1 MIDVVSSAQQMRAV
15 PRASGQR
22 AVVMTMGAL
31 HDGHAELIHRA
42 RDHVGADG
50 TVVVTMFVNPTQ
62 FGVGED
68 FEKYPRS
75 RADDIRVCE
84 EAGADVVF
92 APNVVD
98 VYGNDTG
105 FATDSV
111 TIDPGPLGSI
121 LEGASRP
128 GHFRGVLTVVAKL
141 LALTTPDVAF
151 YGQKDYQQLVLITR
165 MVRDLNMPVEVIGVP
180 TVCEPDGLARSS
192 RNRYLSPEERARRG
206 GHPAGPRRRR
216 ASAAQAGP
224 MPWSP
229 RDVRCSIVPTASR
242 STISWSPTPGWAR
255 RRPEGM
261 LACWSRPGSGH
272 TRLIDNDS
280 CGWGRDAHRE
290 GADCRRPG
298 WTARADVIVVGSGVA
313 GLTAA
318 LRLRAIGRTVL
329 LVTKAQVN
337 EGSTRWAQGGIAAAL
352 ADDDSPAGASARHS
366 GRRRGTVR

>member
-1 MIDVVSSAQQMRAV
+1 VIGVVSSAKQMRAV

-50 TVVVTMFVNPTQ
+50 AVVVTVFVNPTQ

-68 FEKYPRS
+68 FETYPRS
-75 RADDIRVCE
+75 RADDVRVCE

-111 TIDPGPLGSI
+111 TIDPGPLGGI

-151 YGQKDYQQLVLITR
+151 YGQKDYQQLVLINR
-165 MVRDLNMPVEVIGVP
+165 MVRDLNIPVEVIGVP
-180 TVCEPDGLARSS
+180 TVREPDGLARSS
-192 RNRYLSPEERARRG
+192 RNRYLSPDERAAAAVIPQALDDAVRAGAGGADAVVAAGRAVFDRADGVEVDYLVVTDPGLGAPPSRG
-206 GHPAGPRRRR
+206 DARVLV
-216 ASAAQAGP
+216 AA
-224 MPWSP
+224 
-229 RDVRCSIVPTASR
+229 RV
-242 STISWSPTPGWAR
+242 
-255 RRPEGM
+255 
-261 LACWSRPGSGH
+261 GH
-272 TRLIDNDS
+272 TRLIDN
-280 CGWGRDAHRE
+280 RFVRL
-290 GADCRRPG
+290 GA
-298 WTARADVIVVGSGVA
+298 
-313 GLTAA
+313 
-318 LRLRAIGRTVL
+318 
-329 LVTKAQVN
+329 
-337 EGSTRWAQGGIAAAL
+337 
-352 ADDDSPAGASARHS
+352 
-366 GRRRGTVR
+366 